1 MQRERA
7 SANDSIQSTDH
18 DTKRPRVDDEST
30 ALEAGMWRCRMC
42 GWKNRTENEI
52 CGGMGGSK
60 AAAGGKKYGC
70 GAPRM
75 LSYTLDPS
83 PIDVMPQQQ
92 QPSAASVDATL
103 RTLGGLARSQQR
115 DHELPLSSLLAND
128 ACIQPFA
135 AGTQQKFSLSPLSAV
150 PCGAVVPAAGAP
162 GDEVAAAWAETSTP
176 PPQPAER
183 LEGTYEI

>member
-1 MQRERA
+1 MEVPLA
-7 SANDSIQSTDH
+7 SNLTPPLSSPGGHPPIPSWIVPLAVTFTSLTAVAIVVVISALACGLDLEGVSAAW
-18 DTKRPRVDDEST
+18 ESM
-30 ALEAGMWRCRMC
+30 LLGR
-42 GWKNRTENEI
+42 GN
-52 CGGMGGSK
+52 CGGGG
-60 AAAGGKKYGC
+60 GGG
-70 GAPRM
+70 GGDGIR
-75 LSYTLDPS
+75 SR
-83 PIDVMPQQQ
+83 PQQQ

-115 DHELPLSSLLAND
+115 DHEHPLSSLLAND